1 MPQPDSRDF
10 PQPVA
15 QPSGRSVAPGGQHH
29 MRRLT
34 RLTMGL
40 TLAAALTLGT
50 GGTALADHTGD
61 AASCA
66 GIGISDHAAWRKTGD
81 VPWQGETGELKVAQ
95 DILKGAGIPLG
106 AFMREF
112 AQVHAE
118 VHRPGCEDAAGEIFG
133 QLLAP

>member
-1 MPQPDSRDF
+1 
-10 PQPVA
+10 
-15 QPSGRSVAPGGQHH
+15 
-29 MRRLT
+29 MRTMT
-34 RLTMGL
+34 RLTL
-40 TLAAALTLGT
+40 TLALTGALALGT

-81 VPWQGETGELKVAQ
+81 VPWQGEAGELKGAQ
-95 DILKGAGIPLG
+95 GALKGAGLSVG

-112 AQVHAE
+112 AKVHAE

-133 QLLAP
+133 ELLAP